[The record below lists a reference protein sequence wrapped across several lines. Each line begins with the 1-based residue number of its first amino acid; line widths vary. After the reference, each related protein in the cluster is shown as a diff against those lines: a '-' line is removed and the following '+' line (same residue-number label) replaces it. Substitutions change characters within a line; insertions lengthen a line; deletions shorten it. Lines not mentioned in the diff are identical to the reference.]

1 MGTYRVPR
9 NTKGE
14 SRILVIFSTKALV
27 YTIVGVVIGYMIS
40 LIMRLCGIEG
50 VLGYIIMGVLGL
62 IGFSVA
68 TFKIP
73 NISSVPAFNAIAGES
88 IDDIIIRFIKHKVNK
103 KKIYISDTNLNA
115 KEEEKVDGK

>member
-14 SRILVIFSTKALV
+14 SRILLIFSTKAMIYTVVGIGIGLPFKLV
-27 YTIVGVVIGYMIS
+27 FDFVGVQYA
-40 LIMRLCGIEG
+40 GI
-50 VLGYIIMGVLGL
+50 IIMAILGL

-73 NISSVPAFNAIAGES
+73 AINGFPVTKEVAGEQ
-88 IDDIIIRFIKHKVNK
+88 IDDIIVRYFKFRRAS
-103 KKIYISDTNLNA
+103 KKIYVSEKIEKQTKEEKENA
-115 KEEEKVDGK
+115 K